1 MILYLLPSERKQSSM
16 DLVKEDF
23 FEALPRLS
31 FPFLNTY
38 RREIAEFFGVKR
50 TPLLPLWRRYK
61 GPFWDSL
68 EFWCLPPE
76 VQKKLEERGMVISP
90 LLGFAKPYDLAPK
103 YSFSFSDKVG
113 KRSLASYWRPV
124 LRSLFP
130 EAVREFPIIMSFV
143 SKEEE
148 ALLGIPEDKILVRFE
163 YYKKGKKVLNSR
175 AHRAYTLRY
184 ILEKGVEKIEDL
196 GRINFYDYTVKEII
210 RDKNLIK
217 VILEGEGNYI

>member
-23 FEALPRLS
+23 FEVLPGLS

-38 RREIAEFFGVKR
+38 RKEVAEYFGVPR
-50 TPLLPLWRRYK
+50 SPLLPLWRRYR
-61 GPFWDSL
+61 GAFWDSL

-76 VQKKLEERGMVISP
+76 VQKKLEERGVVISP
-90 LLGFAKPYDLAPK
+90 LLGLARPSDLAPR

-130 EAVREFPIIMSFV
+130 DVARESSLIMSFV
-143 SKEEE
+143 SREEE
-148 ALLGIPEDKILVRFE
+148 NLLGIPGDKTLVRFE
-163 YYKKGKKVLNSR
+163 YYRKGKKVTSSR

-184 ILEKGVEKIEDL
+184 ILEKEVERVEDL
-196 GRINFYDYTVKEII
+196 GRINFYDYTVREIKEEGNTL
-210 RDKNLIK
+210 R